1 MNLQSELT
9 ARLTEILIEYDRSGT
24 IPEGYWLIQTG
35 IEWVDGK
42 WVVELFLQSKE
53 NYKDVKFFSYAKL

>member
-9 ARLTEILIEYDRSGT
+9 ARLTEILIEYDRAGT
-24 IPEGYWLIQTG
+24 IPDGYWLIQTG

-42 WVVELFLQSKE
+42 WVFELSLQSKE
-53 NYKDVKFFSYAKL
+53 NYKEIKFFTYAKL